1 MLEIKLINIAVHAR
15 HGVLAEEQ
23 RLGQQFFIDLH
34 CRLAEGHRVRDDD
47 LATTVDYSALFNLVR
62 RLAEGQPCRLLET
75 LAERIAQ
82 AVLEGFPLVAEVEIE
97 IRKPSAPLGGV
108 LDHAAVRLSLRR

>member
-15 HGVLAEEQ
+15 HGVLDEER
-23 RLGQQFFIDLH
+23 RLGQPFYIDLH
-34 CRLAEGHRVRDDD
+34 CHLAEGHRVRDDE
-47 LATTVDYSALFNLVR
+47 LSTTVDYSALFNLVR
-62 RLAEGQPCRLLET
+62 SIAEGQPCRLLET
-75 LAERIAQ
+75 LAERIAK

-97 IRKPSAPLGGV
+97 VRKPAAPLGGV